1 MCEEAGVRS
10 REAGQQHS
18 WLILR
23 YTPVSAG
30 EGTQLSQF
38 LTQMGTEASEEVES
52 KTLVRAGCC
61 KVEENERGLI
71 GLVRDL
77 QGRHKG
83 CLHGANRTIFAFQYV
98 HNLPDLPL

>member
-1 MCEEAGVRS
+1 MKRPGSEVGKPGR
-10 REAGQQHS
+10 RQHS

-52 KTLVRAGCC
+52 KTLVRAGC
-61 KVEENERGLI
+61 
-71 GLVRDL
+71 
-77 QGRHKG
+77 
-83 CLHGANRTIFAFQYV
+83 
-98 HNLPDLPL
+98 